1 MQMQN
6 ARDPYKTSRV
16 MYVIEAA
23 LEYFV
28 SLLVT
33 GAYLARVTASLGF
46 SDSLT
51 GILQSFASLGCLFQL
66 GAITLFRK
74 TKNVKRPII
83 LYHLVNQA
91 LFALVYV
98 SPVLPLTQEM
108 KTVVF
113 IVCFVIAYVLSNVV
127 QPPKT
132 AWLMGLVDD
141 RKRGIFTSIKEI
153 TSLLGGMTFTFVMG
167 LAFDAMDAAGNT
179 RGAFVL
185 GGAVLFVLTIL
196 NAVSLMPVKQKP
208 QETAQQTGSIRELM
222 RNRNF
227 RRVVIVFVLWYAA
240 TYASTPFFG
249 SYQIKELGFSMTFI
263 SVLSMIH
270 SILRAS
276 ASPLLGKFA
285 DRHSFSKMVTV
296 CFMFGAVSFFVNMF
310 TVPENGSVMYT
321 LYYCI
326 LAFAMAGTNSAMTN
340 MIYEYVDERNR
351 SSALAINWAVAGTA
365 GFLVTCLMSP
375 VVDLIQHNGN
385 MLFGITMYPAQFVSG
400 VAFVITAVLIAYVYH
415 AFIRVKKA
423 QDAAA

>member
-113 IVCFVIAYVLSNVV
+113 VVCFVIAYVLSNVV

-385 MLFGITMYPAQFVSG
+385 MLFGVTMYPAQFVSG

>member
-28 SLLVT
+28 ALLVT

-113 IVCFVIAYVLSNVV
+113 VVCFVIAYVLSNVV

-375 VVDLIQHNGN
+375 VVALIQHNGN
-385 MLFGITMYPAQFVSG
+385 MLFGVTMYPAQFVSG

-423 QDAAA
+423 HDAAA

>member
-208 QETAQQTGSIRELM
+208 QETAESTGSIRELM

-385 MLFGITMYPAQFVSG
+385 MLFGVTMYPAQFVSG

-415 AFIRVKKA
+415 AFIRAKKA
-423 QDAAA
+423 HDAAA

>member
-1 MQMQN
+1 MHMQV

-66 GAITLFRK
+66 GAIAVFRN

-83 LYHLVNQA
+83 LYHLINQA

-98 SPVLPLTQEM
+98 SPVLPLDQGA
-108 KTVVF
+108 KTALFVVS
-113 IVCFVIAYVLSNVV
+113 FVIAYVLSNVV

-141 RKRGIFTSIKEI
+141 RKRGIFTSVKEI
-153 TSLLGGMTFTFVMG
+153 TSLLGGMLFTFVMG
-167 LAFDAMDAAGNT
+167 TAFDALDAAGNT

-185 GGAVLFVLTIL
+185 GGIVLFVLTIL

-208 QETAQQTGSIRELM
+208 QETAAQGGSVRELI
-222 RNRNF
+222 RDRNF
-227 RRVVIVFVLWYAA
+227 RRIVTVFVLWYAA

-263 SVLSMIH
+263 SVLSIVH
-270 SILRAS
+270 SVLRAS
-276 ASPLLGKFA
+276 ASPLLGRFA
-285 DRHSFSKMVTV
+285 DRHSFGKMVEV
-296 CFMFGAVSFFVNMF
+296 CFVFGGVSFFVNMF
-310 TVPENGSVMYT
+310 TVPENGAVMYT
-321 LYYCI
+321 LHYCI
-326 LAFAMAGTNSAMTN
+326 FALSMAGTNSALTN
-340 MIYEYVDERNR
+340 LVYEYIGENNRRN
-351 SSALAINWAVAGTA
+351 ALAINSAVAGTA
-365 GFLVTCLMSP
+365 GFLATCLMSP
-375 VVDLIQHNGN
+375 VVDLIQQGGN
-385 MLFGITMYPAQFVSG
+385 TLFGIRMYPAQFVSG
-400 VAFVITAVLIAYVYH
+400 VAFLIIIVLIIYVY
-415 AFIRVKKA
+415 RVFVHPKKTPEN
-423 QDAAA
+423 AA

>member
-28 SLLVT
+28 ALLVT

-108 KTVVF
+108 KTAVF

-263 SVLSMIH
+263 SVLSMAH

-296 CFMFGAVSFFVNMF
+296 CFMFGAASFFVNMF

-385 MLFGITMYPAQFVSG
+385 MLFGMTMYPAQFVSG

>member
-1 MQMQN
+1 
-6 ARDPYKTSRV
+6 
-16 MYVIEAA
+16 
-23 LEYFV
+23 
-28 SLLVT
+28 
-33 GAYLARVTASLGF
+33 
-46 SDSLT
+46 
-51 GILQSFASLGCLFQL
+51 
-66 GAITLFRK
+66 
-74 TKNVKRPII
+74 
-83 LYHLVNQA
+83 
-91 LFALVYV
+91 
-98 SPVLPLTQEM
+98 
-108 KTVVF
+108 
-113 IVCFVIAYVLSNVV
+113 
-127 QPPKT
+127 
-132 AWLMGLVDD
+132 
-141 RKRGIFTSIKEI
+141 
-153 TSLLGGMTFTFVMG
+153 
-167 LAFDAMDAAGNT
+167 
-179 RGAFVL
+179 
-185 GGAVLFVLTIL
+185 
-196 NAVSLMPVKQKP
+196 MPVKQKP

-385 MLFGITMYPAQFVSG
+385 MLFGVTMYPAQFVSG

-415 AFIRVKKA
+415 AFIRAKKA

>member
-113 IVCFVIAYVLSNVV
+113 VVCFVIAYVLSNVV

-365 GFLVTCLMSP
+365 GFLVTCQMSP

-385 MLFGITMYPAQFVSG
+385 MLFGVTMYPAQFVSG